1 MCLNYC
7 GNRLS
12 NVSFVIIAS
21 SIPHC
26 VYFIVVFW
34 FYLVVFSEWEVEHEM
49 LLLLKQLIMLS
60 SPFRVK
66 LLFLLLEVEK
76 GISVIEKCCFR
87 LCLLMCDLI
96 WIGWL
101 DFMLPWFLEMS
112 KTRLWVFIREW
123 LIVSSLGWIKYR

>member
-1 MCLNYC
+1 
-7 GNRLS
+7 
-12 NVSFVIIAS
+12 
-21 SIPHC
+21 
-26 VYFIVVFW
+26 
-34 FYLVVFSEWEVEHEM
+34 M

-101 DFMLPWFLEMS
+101 DFMIP
-112 KTRLWVFIREW
+112 
-123 LIVSSLGWIKYR
+123 